1 MEDVIMKTFT
11 DQVVLFSNKLNVVMV
26 IRIIVL
32 LAFLFAALANPG
44 SVLADPAMGGSV
56 G

>member
-1 MEDVIMKTFT
+1 MMKNFTNQMVI
-11 DQVVLFSNKLNVVMV
+11 FSNRINIVMV
-26 IRIIVL
+26 IRIVVL

-44 SVLADPAMGGSV
+44 SVLAEPVMGGSV